1 LSKFLVNDMAGEF
14 GISVEEVI
22 NLLRQMDVPV
32 RSHMTPLSDDQVARI
47 RARWEREKR
56 ARATAPAAA
65 PSRRRRATAAA
76 EPAAPAAEPE
86 AKPAASRRRR
96 KAADVEVPA
105 AETPEPDTIAVADVS
120 VGETA
125 RPRRRAAA
133 PVVEPE
139 ADAPAD
145 EPKAAEPAR
154 VEPVAP
160 AAAASAPAA
169 EPPARPKP
177 APAQRPAPSPEAPP
191 PAAAPAATTPQA
203 PVTPAPPRPRPI
215 VPGAP
220 RPRPVATGTPFQP
233 PRPVASAAPGAAT
246 GFPSRR
252 DGGGGG
258 GGGGGR
264 TGTDDRGRR
273 GKKGKRGS
281 VDQEAVSS
289 SISRTMTAL
298 RGPAPRRGGARRAD
312 DANYREEMEAQRQA
326 QVEREKKTV
335 RVNEFI
341 TVSEL
346 AGILKIP
353 ATQIVG
359 FAFKTLG
366 LMVTIN
372 QRLDF
377 DQIELIAGEFGFQ
390 AVKEEEYTAGLEEAV
405 VTDSPED
412 LVPRPPVVT
421 IMGHVDHGKTSLLDY
436 IRKANVVAGESG
448 GITQHIGAYHVTLPA
463 DKHITFLDTPGH
475 EAFTAMRARGAQ
487 VTDIVVLVVAA
498 DDQVMPQTIE
508 AISHAKNAGVPM
520 IVAINKIDL
529 PAANPGKVKQDLLQ
543 HGVVLEEFGGTVL
556 ASEISAKKGTGV
568 DALLEQVLLQAEV
581 LDLKANPN
589 RRAVGTVVE
598 AQLDPGK
605 GPVATVLVSAGTL
618 KVGDDFIC
626 GMYSGRVRALL
637 DERGK
642 NVKEAGPA
650 IPVQVLGIT
659 GGVPMAGDQFV
670 AVEDAIE
677 SREIAQTRQRLDREA
692 KSRRTSKSIVSLED
706 FMNAA
711 AAGEKRTLRIV
722 IKADQGG
729 PAEAL
734 ADALAQLSNEE
745 VSVDVIQRG
754 VGSINEGDIL
764 LARASGAIIIGFH
777 VRPDNNARAAA
788 EREGIDIRLY
798 KVIYEAVEEVRAA
811 LEGMLKPE
819 EREVVLGE
827 AEVRETF
834 KVPRIGLIAGCSVR
848 SGVINRQG
856 RARVIRDGIEIYD
869 GNIGSLRRFKDDVKE
884 VREGFECGI
893 GIENF
898 NDIKV
903 GDVIECYRQEQV
915 ARTLTPTAS
924 A

>member
-1 LSKFLVNDMAGEF
+1 
-14 GISVEEVI
+14 EEVSANI
-22 NLLRQMDVPV
+22 SRVMSSM
-32 RSHMTPLSDDQVARI
+32 RG
-47 RARWEREKR
+47 
-56 ARATAPAAA
+56 APA
-65 PSRRRRATAAA
+65 RR
-76 EPAAPAAEPE
+76 
-86 AKPAASRRRR
+86 
-96 KAADVEVPA
+96 
-105 AETPEPDTIAVADVS
+105 
-120 VGETA
+120 G
-125 RPRRRAAA
+125 PRRPEETRA
-133 PVVEPE
+133 
-139 ADAPAD
+139 
-145 EPKAAEPAR
+145 
-154 VEPVAP
+154 
-160 AAAASAPAA
+160 
-169 EPPARPKP
+169 
-177 APAQRPAPSPEAPP
+177 
-191 PAAAPAATTPQA
+191 
-203 PVTPAPPRPRPI
+203 
-215 VPGAP
+215 
-220 RPRPVATGTPFQP
+220 
-233 PRPVASAAPGAAT
+233 
-246 GFPSRR
+246 
-252 DGGGGG
+252 
-258 GGGGGR
+258 
-264 TGTDDRGRR
+264 
-273 GKKGKRGS
+273 
-281 VDQEAVSS
+281 
-289 SISRTMTAL
+289 
-298 RGPAPRRGGARRAD
+298 
-312 DANYREEMEAQRQA
+312 EMEAMRREEA
-326 QVEREKKTV
+326 ERERKTV

-346 AGILKIP
+346 AQILGVP

-390 AVKEEEYTAGLEEAV
+390 AVKEEEYTAGLEESTI
-405 VTDSPED
+405 TDSPEE
-412 LVPRPPVVT
+412 LEPRPPVVT

-448 GITQHIGAYHVTLPA
+448 GITQHIGAYHVTLPS

-556 ASEISAKKGTGV
+556 SSEISAKKGTGV
-568 DALLEQVLLQAEV
+568 DSLLEQILLQAEV

-589 RRAVGTVVE
+589 RRAVGSVVE

-642 NVKEAGPA
+642 TVKQAGPA
-650 IPVQVLGIT
+650 IPVQVLGIA

-734 ADALAQLSNEE
+734 ADALAQLSNDE

-856 RARVIRDGIEIYD
+856 RARVIRDGVEIYD

-915 ARTLTPTAS
+915 ARTLASTAS

>member
-1 LSKFLVNDMAGEF
+1 LSKFRVNDMATEF
-14 GISVEEVI
+14 GISVDEVVS
-22 NLLRQMDVPV
+22 LLRQMDVPV
-32 RSHMTPLSDDQVARI
+32 RSHVSPLTDDQVARI

-56 ARATAPAAA
+56 ARATAPAATTT
-65 PSRRRRATAAA
+65 RRRRGAAA
-76 EPAAPAAEPE
+76 PPVEAPPPVVETPPEPAAA
-86 AKPAASRRRR
+86 RRRR
-96 KAADVEVPA
+96 RVV
-105 AETPEPDTIAVADVS
+105 ETPSAPVETEV
-120 VGETA
+120 ETA
-125 RPRRRAAA
+125 AI
-133 PVVEPE
+133 VEPPLPGSGIVDKTAKPKE
-139 ADAPAD
+139 A
-145 EPKAAEPAR
+145 
-154 VEPVAP
+154 
-160 AAAASAPAA
+160 
-169 EPPARPKP
+169 PKP
-177 APAQRPAPSPEAPP
+177 VAPP
-191 PAAAPAATTPQA
+191 PAAEAEAPEVTLESVTAASPVAVAPPVKTSQQPAAPASSAAPAATMTHSTGTSAGGNA
-203 PVTPAPPRPRPI
+203 PERLRPRPV

-220 RPRPVATGTPFQP
+220 RPRPVATGTPFAP

-246 GFPSRR
+246 GFPGARR
-252 DGGGGG
+252 DER
-258 GGGGGR
+258 GR
-264 TGTDDRGRR
+264 AEERGGRR

-289 SISRTMTAL
+289 SISRTMSAL
-298 RGPAPRRGGARRAD
+298 RGTAVRRPGSRRAD
-312 DANYREEMEAQRQA
+312 DVSYREELEAERLA
-326 QVEREKKTV
+326 AVEREKKTV
-335 RVNEFI
+335 HVNEFI

-346 AGILKIP
+346 AGILKVP

-359 FAFKTLG
+359 FAFKNLG
-366 LMVTIN
+366 LMITIN

-390 AVKEEEYTAGLEEAV
+390 AVREEEYAAGVAEETVAEA
-405 VTDSPED
+405 PED
-412 LVPRPPVVT
+412 LKPRPPVVT

-448 GITQHIGAYHVTLPA
+448 GITQHIGAYNVSLPN

-529 PAANPGKVKQDLLQ
+529 PSANPGKVKQDLLQ
-543 HGVVLEEFGGTVL
+543 HGVVLEEFGGTTL
-556 ASEISAKKGTGV
+556 SSEISAKKGTNIEQ
-568 DALLEQVLLQAEV
+568 LLDQILLQAEI
-581 LDLKANPN
+581 LDLKANPD
-589 RRAVGTVVE
+589 RRATGAVVE

-605 GPVATVLVSAGTL
+605 GPVATVLVQAGTL
-618 KVGDDFIC
+618 HVGDDFIC
-626 GMYSGRVRALL
+626 GMFSGRVRALL

-642 NVKEAGPA
+642 IVKDAGPA
-650 IPVQVLGIT
+650 IPVQVLGI

-670 AVEDAIE
+670 VVEDAME
-677 SREIAQTRQRLDREA
+677 SREIAQRRQRLDREA

-706 FMNAA
+706 FMSAA

-734 ADALAQLSNEE
+734 ADALGQLSHDE
-745 VSVDVIQRG
+745 VSVDVIHRG
-754 VGSINEGDIL
+754 VGSITESDIL
-764 LARASGAIIIGFH
+764 LARASGAIIVGFH

-788 EREGIDIRLY
+788 EREGVDIKLY
-798 KVIYEAVEEVRAA
+798 KVIYEAVEDVRSA
-811 LEGMLKPE
+811 LEGMLRPE
-819 EREVVLGE
+819 EKEVVLGE

-834 KVPRIGLIAGCSVR
+834 KVPKMGLIAGCSVR
-848 SGVINRQG
+848 SGLISRQG
-856 RARVIRDGIEIYD
+856 RARVIRDGVEVYD
-869 GNIGSLRRFKDDVKE
+869 GVIGSLRRFKDDVKE

-898 NDIKV
+898 NDIKI
-903 GDVIECYRQEQV
+903 GDVIECYRKEQV
-915 ARTLTPTAS
+915 ARTLTSTAT